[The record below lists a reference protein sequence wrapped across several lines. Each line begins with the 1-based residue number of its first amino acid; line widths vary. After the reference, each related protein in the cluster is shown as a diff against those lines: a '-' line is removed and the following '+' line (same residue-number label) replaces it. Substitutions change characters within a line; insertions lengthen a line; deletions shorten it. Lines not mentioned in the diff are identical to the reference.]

1 MKLHLGCGRVYL
13 KGYINIDGSA
23 DYLADRCP
31 PALLERIVTDP
42 DRYYR
47 YDFAEGPSEVVADR
61 LCELS
66 QPLPFTTGS
75 VEEVRMEQVLE
86 HFPSYMAGALLD
98 EIYRVLKPGGIFI
111 VGVPNVKETA
121 RMLAE
126 AETPKDEDWAIRLLH
141 GTQRNAYSHHY
152 CGYVPRTLEAL
163 LVKHGFGRC
172 ENLPSI
178 NCYPVIR
185 MRAVKEGS

>member
-23 DYLADRCP
+23 DHLADKCP
-31 PALLERIVTDP
+31 PHLLEKLATDP
-42 DRYYR
+42 DTYYR
-47 YDFAEGPSEVVADR
+47 HDFGDAPPEVVVDR
-61 LCELS
+61 ICELS

-98 EIYRVLKPGGIFI
+98 EIYRVLEPGGVFI
-111 VGVPNVKETA
+111 VGVPDVKETA
-121 RMLAE
+121 RILAD
-126 AETPKDEDWAIRLLH
+126 AETAEDEDWAIRLLH

-152 CGYVPRTLEAL
+152 CGYVPRTLKTL
-163 LVKHGFGRC
+163 LMKHGFRRC
-172 ENLPSI
+172 EELPSI
-178 NCYPVIR
+178 NFYPVVR
-185 MRAVKEGS
+185 MRAVKEG